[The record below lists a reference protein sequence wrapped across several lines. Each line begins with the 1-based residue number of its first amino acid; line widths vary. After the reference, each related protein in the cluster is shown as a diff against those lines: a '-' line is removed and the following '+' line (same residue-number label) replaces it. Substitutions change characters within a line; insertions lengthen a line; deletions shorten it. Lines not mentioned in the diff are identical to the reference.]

1 MNTLLK
7 YLVRNLG
14 HLFLRNIFS
23 NSYFSRKNY
32 IPYGSKKAF
41 IDLKTSYCVWGQRHQ
56 MTRVIFKNILF
67 SRKMVFPFVSM
78 ESLIFGLFYWL
89 LYYNFIQR
97 FPFKGDCYSLKMP
110 RPSNTLYNQ
119 FWGGL
124 ECRYAMSNC

>member
-23 NSYFSRKNY
+23 NSYFSRKND

-41 IDLKTSYCVWGQRHQ
+41 IDLQ
-56 MTRVIFKNILF
+56 
-67 SRKMVFPFVSM
+67 P
-78 ESLIFGLFYWL
+78 LIMFEGGDTKRQGLFLRISYFQEKWYFL
-89 LYYNFIQR
+89 LFLWKVWYLVYFIDY
-97 FPFKGDCYSLKMP
+97 FTTTLLKCFLLKETVLVWKCHDHP
-110 RPSNTLYNQ
+110 TLFNQ

-124 ECRYAMSNC
+124 GCRYAMSSC